1 MRMPA
6 LKSTVQ
12 WLEQRRDYG
21 ALFIRLVVG
30 SYLIY
35 GTQDNVFSYA
45 RMLEFRD
52 FLAAHKVPLPLFSA
66 HLSVYAQFIAGILY
80 ILGALTR
87 YAAAVMVINF
97 IVAFVAVDLHG
108 TYARSFPA
116 QAMLASSLFLLF
128 HGSGRPSV
136 DAWLS
141 RPEKETEGRRDS
153 GLNQQPS
160 RTSRKKNPFV

>member
-1 MRMPA
+1 M
-6 LKSTVQ
+6 STLRSILQ
-12 WLEQRRDYG
+12 WLEERRDYG

-35 GTQDNVFSYA
+35 GTQDNVFSWA

-52 FLAAHKVPLPLFSA
+52 FLAARNVPLPLFSA
-66 HLSVYAQFIAGILY
+66 HLSVYAQFIAGSLY

-97 IVAFVAVDLHG
+97 IVAFIVVDLHQP
-108 TYARSFPA
+108 YARSFPA
-116 QAMLASSLFLLF
+116 QVMLASALFLLF
-128 HGSGRPSV
+128 HGAGRPSV

-141 RPEKETEGRRDS
+141 GSEKARGHH
-153 GLNQQPS
+153 GN
-160 RTSRKKNPFV
+160 